1 MRSKL
6 SKFSTLFSSLSF
18 KLFIILLFTV
28 ILGFTIHG
36 FLTTKSQTKIIEQ
49 QVKMS
54 ATRASDILKKS
65 LYTNMLL
72 NERKRTHENIQMM
85 GDEPGVE
92 VVRIYNKQGEIKF
105 SSNDDEIGKRVDMQ
119 AEACYACHAKDR
131 PLQKLPMQE
140 KARIYRKTR
149 DYRVLGL
156 INPIENSPECSN
168 AGCHAHS
175 SDKTILGVLDV
186 QMSLN
191 ELDAAVT
198 AARNRTITL
207 AGSIGLIAVIIIAFI
222 IYFSI
227 YVPTKK
233 LRIGTE
239 EIAEGNLDH
248 RIDLD
253 RNDELGKLAQSF
265 NRMSRNL
272 KEADRELRA
281 WSRTLEDR
289 VEEKTEELE
298 EMHRGMVQVEKMA
311 SLGKMAAT
319 VAHEL
324 NNPLSGI
331 ATYAKVLKRKAMRLL
346 SPGEDQDEVL
356 EELDLIRSESMRCG
370 NIVKDLL
377 IFARESSANFQKV
390 NLHQVVERSLKLVR
404 HHLELG
410 EITLERTFLL
420 EDDKVTCD
428 EEQMVQALVALMV
441 NAVEAMSEGGK
452 LTVGTEAFEKE
463 GEPFVKITIA
473 DTGVGMSEEVRD
485 NIFDP
490 FFSTKNETKGV
501 GLGLAVVYG
510 IIQRHNGHIYVE
522 SEPGKGTT
530 FFIEI
535 PRDRDNNDGGSKN
548 NPTVTEGY
556 ENGR

>member
-1 MRSKL
+1 MAGL

-18 KLFIILLFTV
+18 KLFIILLVTVITGFTV
-28 ILGFTIHG
+28 HG
-36 FLTTKSQTKIIEQ
+36 YFTTKSQTRILEQ

-54 ATRASDILKKS
+54 ATRTSDIVKKS

-72 NERKRTHENIQMM
+72 NERERTHENIQMI
-85 GDEPGVE
+85 GTEPGVE
-92 VVRIYNKQGEIKF
+92 VVRIYNKSGEISF
-105 SSNDDEIGKRVDMQ
+105 SSREQEIGKIVDMQ
-119 AEACYACHAKDR
+119 AEACYACHAKDQ
-131 PLQKLPMQE
+131 PLQKLPIQE
-140 KARIYRKTR
+140 KARIYSKEE

-156 INPIENSPECSN
+156 INPIENDPECSN
-168 AGCHAHS
+168 AACHAHS
-175 SDKTILGVLDV
+175 PDKTILGVLDV
-186 QMSLN
+186 QMSLK
-191 ELDAAVT
+191 ELDAGVQT
-198 AARNRTITL
+198 ARNRTVTL
-207 AGSIGLIAVIIIAFI
+207 AAGIGILAIFIIAII

-239 EIAEGNLDH
+239 ELAEGNLDH
-248 RIDLD
+248 KIALD
-253 RNDELGKLAQSF
+253 RTDELGKLAHSF
-265 NRMSRNL
+265 NRMSTNL
-272 KEADRELRA
+272 KQADQELRE
-281 WSRTLEDR
+281 WSQTLEER
-289 VEEKTEELE
+289 VQEKTEELE

-331 ATYAKVLKRKAMRLL
+331 GTYAKVLMKKVNRLMDDTKER
-346 SPGEDQDEVL
+346 EDVL

-377 IFARESSANFQKV
+377 IFARESSANFQEV
-390 NLHQVVERSLKLVR
+390 RLHQVIERALKLVR

-410 EITLERTFLL
+410 KIQLERQFRL
-420 EDDKVTCD
+420 EDDSVVCD
-428 EEQMVQALVALMV
+428 QEQMVQALVALMV

-452 LTVGTEAFEKE
+452 LTVGTQQLERDEQQY
-463 GEPFVKITIA
+463 VKITVA
-473 DTGVGMSEEVRD
+473 DTGVGMTEEVRD
-485 NIFDP
+485 NVFDP

-510 IIQRHNGHIYVE
+510 IIQRHDGHIDVE

-530 FFIEI
+530 FFIEL
-535 PRDRDNNDGGSKN
+535 PRDRDKKKTDSKN
-548 NPTVTEGY
+548 NPTVAEGY

>member
-1 MRSKL
+1 MQPKL

-28 ILGFTIHG
+28 ILGFTLHG
-36 FLTTKSQTKIIEQ
+36 LLTAKSQTKIIEQ

-72 NERKRTHENIQMM
+72 NERKRTHENIQLM

-105 SSNDDEIGKRVDMQ
+105 SSSDDEIGKRVDMQ

-140 KARIYRKTR
+140 KARIYRKTQ

-198 AARNRTITL
+198 TARNHTITL

-239 EIAEGNLDH
+239 AIAVGDLDH
-248 RIDLD
+248 RINLD
-253 RNDELGKLAQSF
+253 RKDELGKLAQSF

-272 KEADRELRA
+272 KEADQELRA
-281 WSRTLEDR
+281 WSQTLEDR

-331 ATYAKVLKRKAMRLL
+331 VTYAKVLTRKVNRLM
-346 SPGEDQDEVL
+346 EDGDERENIL

-377 IFARESSANFQKV
+377 IFARESSADFQQV
-390 NLHQVVERSLKLVR
+390 QLHPVIERALKLVR
-404 HHLELG
+404 HHLGLG
-410 EITLERTFLL
+410 RISLEREFHL
-420 EDDKVTCD
+420 ENDTVVCD
-428 EEQMVQALVALMV
+428 QEQMVQAMVALMV
-441 NAVEAMSEGGK
+441 NAVEAMEEGGQ
-452 LTVGTEAFEKE
+452 LTVGTEPLEKDE
-463 GEPFVKITIA
+463 KQYVKIFIS
-473 DTGVGMSEEVRD
+473 DTGVGMSEEVRE

-490 FFSTKNETKGV
+490 FFSTKSETKGV

-510 IIQRHNGHIYVE
+510 IVQRHNGHIYVE
-522 SEPGKGTT
+522 SQPGQGTT

-535 PRDRDNNDGGSKN
+535 PREQGINSEESKHN
-548 NPTVTEGY
+548 ATVAEGY
-556 ENGR
+556 ENGK